1 MTDFQCEF
9 CKNKFKTILI
19 LNNHKKRAKY
29 CIQIQLKNNIE
40 ITTNHLKTCKY
51 CSKQF
56 ASNLINRHLQ
66 TCKIKKEKEL
76 EEKEKEIEKKYKKE
90 NEAIIKNI
98 ELIKELENYK
108 KENEE
113 LLKCLQIEKSLNKKY
128 SIEKKELE
136 NILTEKKLYIAKL
149 ESEIEYKNED
159 LKIFKNHVIDM
170 AKQPK
175 TTNNNTTTNNKILS
189 IQTPLNL
196 NDIDHIKNLLETK
209 YNINYVLEGQKGLAK
224 FTVDNLLTDDGGNLK
239 YKCTDPSRQV
249 YKFIDESGEIQKDID
264 AKKITNYLGD
274 GGLKSKTVGLA
285 SDWWTSEDGKQIP
298 EKYQIIIE
306 KANEI
311 TNVQNDNSKF
321 KRELAAMTTQ

>member
-1 MTDFQCEF
+1 MSDFECEF
-9 CKNKFKTILI
+9 CKNKFKTLLI
-19 LNNHKKRAKY
+19 LNTHKKRAKY
-29 CIQIQLKNNIE
+29 CIEIQIKNNI
-40 ITTNHLKTCKY
+40 NVSSNQLKTCEY

-56 ASNLINRHLQ
+56 ASNIINKHLE
-66 TCKIKKEKEL
+66 TCKIKKEKDI
-76 EEKEKEIEKKYKKE
+76 EEI
-90 NEAIIKNI
+90 
-98 ELIKELENYK
+98 YK

-113 LLKCLQIEKSLNKKY
+113 LLKCLQIEKSINKKNS
-128 SIEKKELE
+128 SINKELQNKILELE
-136 NILTEKKLYIAKL
+136 NILTEKKVYVAKL

-175 TTNNNTTTNNKILS
+175 TTNNTTTNNKILS

>member
-1 MTDFQCEF
+1 M
-9 CKNKFKTILI
+9 
-19 LNNHKKRAKY
+19 
-29 CIQIQLKNNIE
+29 
-40 ITTNHLKTCKY
+40 
-51 CSKQF
+51 
-56 ASNLINRHLQ
+56 
-66 TCKIKKEKEL
+66 
-76 EEKEKEIEKKYKKE
+76 
-90 NEAIIKNI
+90 
-98 ELIKELENYK
+98 IKELENYK

-128 SIEKKELE
+128 IIEKKELE
-136 NILTEKKLYIAKL
+136 NTLTEKNLYIAKL
-149 ESEIEYKNED
+149 ESEMEYKNED

-175 TTNNNTTTNNKILS
+175 TTNNTTTNNNKILS
-189 IQTPLNL
+189 INTPLNL
-196 NDIDHIKNLLETK
+196 NDTEHIKNLLETK
-209 YNINYVLEGQKGLAK
+209 YNINHVLEGQKGLAK
-224 FTVDNLLTDDGGNLK
+224 FTVDNLLTDDDGNLK